1 MHQLIQRRLE
11 LVQQLADEGVLAVL
25 LVQLFDHK
33 VHHIVQQTGGQLG
46 PVCRCQNVAR
56 HHKDDLFHRRVH
68 IVAVQQRAHQLVK
81 AVLNAVTGHCC
92 VHDDVHSRLDG
103 VQRDEGILQE
113 LFQAVDGRAQ
123 RFQLGSRI
131 LCRHAGAGEQI
142 IRLRVDGLHLV
153 DGILFAL
160 GAVHG
165 LFHGQQS
172 FLEQLVRCGGGCLGN
187 GVLGL
192 FQQVIKRLEQFVRL
206 VLAHGFF
213 QRGVQVVVE
222 LIQRGD
228 LFQRRQAVIVHN
240 AVDLFLGFSDQLDEL
255 FILGGF
261 PQFFQCAGSVDILDK
276 VFILLGNFF
285 QRGDLI
291 LIGAIAVQDI
301 VQVLD
306 GAVDQVFFQSVQH
319 SGQLIGNSRQIGAQ
333 RLDGLLCFVV
343 SLFDLFRIAACNGI
357 LESFQR
363 LFCHGLLYG
372 FLGFF
377 DDLTQS
383 RLENGVLADL
393 IGQILDLRSKS
404 LDLINGILTD
414 LAV

>member
-1 MHQLIQRRLE
+1 M
-11 LVQQLADEGVLAVL
+11 
-25 LVQLFDHK
+25 
-33 VHHIVQQTGGQLG
+33 
-46 PVCRCQNVAR
+46 
-56 HHKDDLFHRRVH
+56 
-68 IVAVQQRAHQLVK
+68 
-81 AVLNAVTGHCC
+81 
-92 VHDDVHSRLDG
+92 
-103 VQRDEGILQE
+103 
-113 LFQAVDGRAQ
+113 
-123 RFQLGSRI
+123 
-131 LCRHAGAGEQI
+131 
-142 IRLRVDGLHLV
+142 
-153 DGILFAL
+153 
-160 GAVHG
+160 
-165 LFHGQQS
+165 
-172 FLEQLVRCGGGCLGN
+172 GN

-206 VLAHGFF
+206 GLAHGFF

-222 LIQRGD
+222 LIQRSH
-228 LFQRRQAVIVHN
+228 LFNGGHAVVVHN

-306 GAVDQVFFQSVQH
+306 GAVDQVFFQSIQR
-319 SGQLIGNSRQIGAQ
+319 SGQLIGHLRQIGAQ
-333 RLDGLLCFVV
+333 RFDGLLCFVV

-377 DDLTQS
+377 DDLIQS
-383 RLENGVLADL
+383 RLEDGVLADL

-404 LDLINGILTD
+404 LDPINGILTD